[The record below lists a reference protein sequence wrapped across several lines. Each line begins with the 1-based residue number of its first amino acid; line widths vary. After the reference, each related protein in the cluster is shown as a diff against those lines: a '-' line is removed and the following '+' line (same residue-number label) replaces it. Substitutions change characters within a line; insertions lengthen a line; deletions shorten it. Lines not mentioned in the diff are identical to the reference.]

1 MDMIKGNKIKSAE
14 IETQRI
20 IAFELGYIKR
30 EEQET
35 RVLNIELLSK
45 QIRSLISKLTPNPQ
59 SLSPN
64 K

>member
-35 RVLNIELLSK
+35 RVLNIEVLSK

-59 SLSPN
+59 ALSPN